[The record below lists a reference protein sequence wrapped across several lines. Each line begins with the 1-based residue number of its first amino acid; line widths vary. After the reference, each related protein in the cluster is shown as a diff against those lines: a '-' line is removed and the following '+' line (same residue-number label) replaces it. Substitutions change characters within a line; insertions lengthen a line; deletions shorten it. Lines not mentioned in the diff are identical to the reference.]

1 LKSGLAHSQVTD
13 TSAGVEKLRLG
24 FVGGAF
30 NSAVGRVHRI
40 ASEMDQRFELV
51 AGCFSRNEDV
61 NKETAKQYGV
71 SGARTYKSMES
82 LFENEIEHLD
92 AVVILT
98 PTNQHKQQI
107 QACLSSGLPVICEKA
122 LVTTADEALEVRHLL
137 KEKSGFLNVTYNYT
151 GYPML
156 REFQAMVQAQKL
168 GTLEQIHIE
177 MPQDGFTKLAL
188 DGTPITPQQWRL
200 HDGRVPTV
208 SLDLGV
214 HVHSIVKFLTNQ
226 SPLELVAVSN
236 TFGNFNQIVDSV
248 ICIAKYSGNLACNV
262 WYCKTALGNRNG
274 LKVRLFGSNGSLE
287 WYQDNPEYL
296 HFTDQHGRKS
306 VIDRAHP
313 EVTVSNQLRYNRF
326 KAGHPAG
333 FIEAFANTYCDIA
346 EALHSF
352 KQGCLSTNNPYVF
365 GVEEALE
372 GLFMLEAIARSSKD
386 KSWVTVK

>member
-1 LKSGLAHSQVTD
+1 MKSGLAHLQLTGAPSETD
-13 TSAGVEKLRLG
+13 KLRLG
-24 FVGGAF
+24 FIGGAF

-40 ASEMDQRFELV
+40 ASEMDQQFELV

-71 SGARTYKSMES
+71 SSTRTYRNMES
-82 LFENEIEHLD
+82 LFDNEIKHLD
-92 AVVILT
+92 AIVILT

-107 QACLSSGLPVICEKA
+107 QACLSSGIPVICEKA
-122 LVTTADEALEVRHLL
+122 LVTTADEALAIRNLL
-137 KEKSGFLNVTYNYT
+137 DEKAGFLNVTYNYT

-156 REFQAMVQAQKL
+156 REFQAMVLAGKL

-188 DGTPITPQQWRL
+188 DGTPISPQEWRL
-200 HDGRVPTV
+200 QDGKVPTI

-248 ICIAKYSGNLACNV
+248 IGIARYSGNLVCNL

-274 LKVRLFGSNGSLE
+274 LKVRLFGSHGSLE

-296 HFTDQHGRKS
+296 LFTDQHGRKS
-306 VIDRAHP
+306 TIDRAHP
-313 EVTVSNQLRYNRF
+313 EVTISNQLRYNRF

-346 EALHSF
+346 VALRSF
-352 KQGCLSTNNPYVF
+352 KQGRVMTNNPYVF
-365 GVEEALE
+365 GIEDALE
-372 GLFMLEAIARSSKD
+372 GLLMQEAIAQSSKD
-386 KSWVTVK
+386 KSWVAVK